1 MNNSQLKADNHKG
14 NGFSTK
20 IFAVFFVISILSIVY
35 FNLIPE
41 RDLYNLASKFPEF
54 SKAGKQ
60 AFVHSY
66 KISISVALFFVDV
79 ILVGPFAFLSY
90 FGDHIKPKRYNAFF
104 NSVSLF
110 DVGIALAL
118 VFTLNLASA
127 HILLIDRVSD
137 IRLTTGEM
145 YTIIGFNII
154 IDILWVIFGLIKIYT
169 YSPEQR
175 KELSKYAI
183 K

>member
-1 MNNSQLKADNHKG
+1 MNSQLKADNHKG
-14 NGFSTK
+14 RGFSTK
-20 IFAVFFVISILSIVY
+20 IFAVFFVISILSLVY
-35 FNLIPE
+35 FNLIHE
-41 RDLYNLASKFPEF
+41 HDLFRVASQFPQF
-54 SKAGKQ
+54 SEASRK

-66 KISISVALFFVDV
+66 KISISVALFFIDV

-104 NSVSLF
+104 NNVSLF

-118 VFTLNLASA
+118 AFTLNLASA
-127 HILLIDRVSD
+127 HIIIIGSVSD
-137 IRLTTGEM
+137 IRLTIGEI
-145 YTIIGFNII
+145 YTIIGFNIA
-154 IDILWVIFGLIKIYT
+154 IDILWVIFWLIKIYT

-183 K
+183 R